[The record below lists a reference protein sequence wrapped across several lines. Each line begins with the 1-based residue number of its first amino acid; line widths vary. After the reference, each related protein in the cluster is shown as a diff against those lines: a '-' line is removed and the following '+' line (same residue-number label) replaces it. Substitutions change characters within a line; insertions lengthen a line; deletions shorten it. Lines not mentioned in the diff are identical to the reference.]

1 MSYIK
6 TLNVT
11 GIKAKEK
18 KIVHE
23 RTILMPY
30 RRNKKLF
37 CLLQISRKKNI
48 NVNM

>member
-11 GIKAKEK
+11 GIKEK
-18 KIVHE
+18 KIIHE

-37 CLLQISRKKNI
+37 ACFRFQEKKSI
-48 NVNM
+48 QM